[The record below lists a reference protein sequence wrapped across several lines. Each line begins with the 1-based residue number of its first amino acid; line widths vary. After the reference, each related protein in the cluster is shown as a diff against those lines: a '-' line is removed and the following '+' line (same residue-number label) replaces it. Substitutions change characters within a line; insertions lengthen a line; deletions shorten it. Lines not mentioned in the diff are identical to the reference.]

1 MTDRDVF
8 AAVVVA
14 SATAI
19 SALLVPVSR
28 RIAQAAGVLD
38 HPGERKM
45 HERATP
51 RLGGVAVFL
60 AFALVVG
67 SGHWLTPL
75 LSEMAKTQEWF
86 AGPLRMLQEAPKVR
100 LELIGLLAGST
111 LAFLIG
117 LLDDILG
124 ARFHVVAKAAGQILA
139 AVILVTAGIRT
150 SFMPWEWLN
159 VLVTVLWVV
168 GITNAFNLLDNMDG
182 LSAGVAL
189 VASGVLFANAWA
201 HGEFFI
207 GLILAAF
214 IGSLLG
220 FLFFNWEPAS
230 VFLGDCGSLFIG
242 FVMASITLLERYVTK
257 ASSTYFPVLL
267 PAFVL
272 AVPLID
278 TLTVIV
284 IRVRQRRPIWHGDN
298 SHLSHRLVSLGL
310 SRRAAVGFIY
320 LATFCLGAG
329 AISLRDATRGE
340 TLLLL
345 MQSVGFVALLLLL
358 MFVER
363 RGASASLTVRGDGS

>member
-8 AAVVVA
+8 AAAVIA
-14 SATAI
+14 GATLL

-28 RIAQAAGVLD
+28 RLARASGVLD
-38 HPGERKM
+38 HPGQRKI
-45 HERATP
+45 HDHPTP
-51 RLGGVAVFL
+51 RLGGMAVFL
-60 AFALVVG
+60 SFVLVVG
-67 SGHWLTPL
+67 SGHWLVPL
-75 LSEMAKTQEWF
+75 FTEIARTQEWF
-86 AGPLRMLQEAPKVR
+86 AGPLRMLQEAHKVR
-100 LELIGLLAGST
+100 AELVGLLSGAT
-111 LAFLIG
+111 LAFLVG

-124 ARFHVVAKAAGQILA
+124 ARFHVLAKAAGQVLA
-139 AVILVTAGIRT
+139 AVILVAGGIRT

-159 VLVTVLWVV
+159 VVVTVLWIV

-207 GLILAAF
+207 GLVLAAF
-214 IGSLLG
+214 MGSLLG
-220 FLFFNWEPAS
+220 FLFFNWAPAS

-242 FVMASITLLERYVTK
+242 FVMASVTLLERYATK

-278 TLTVIV
+278 TFTVIV
-284 IRVRQRRPIWHGDN
+284 IRVRQGRPIWHGDN
-298 SHLSHRLVSLGL
+298 SHLSHRLVALGL

-329 AISLRDATRGE
+329 AVSLRDASPGE

-345 MQSVGFVALLLLL
+345 TQSLGFVALLLLL

-363 RGASASLTVRGDGS
+363 AERAAPDITDP

>member
-1 MTDRDVF
+1 MTDRDLF
-8 AAVVVA
+8 AAAVLA
-14 SATAI
+14 GAAI
-19 SALLVPVSR
+19 LSALLVPVSR
-28 RIAQAAGVLD
+28 RIAQLGGVLD
-38 HPGERKM
+38 HPGDRKI
-45 HERATP
+45 HDRPTP
-51 RLGGVAVFL
+51 RLGGVAVFVS
-60 AFALVVG
+60 FVLVVG
-67 SGHWLTPL
+67 SGHWLAPV
-75 LSEMAKTQEWF
+75 LSEIAKTQEWF
-86 AGPLRMLQEAPKVR
+86 AGPLRMLQEAPKVQA
-100 LELIGLLAGST
+100 ELLGLLSGAA
-111 LAFLIG
+111 LAFLVG
-117 LLDDILG
+117 LLDDVLG
-124 ARFHVVAKAAGQILA
+124 ARFHVVAKAGGQILA
-139 AVILVTAGIRT
+139 ALILVASGIRT

-159 VLVTVLWVV
+159 VVVTLLWIA

-207 GLILAAF
+207 GVILAAF
-214 IGSLLG
+214 MGSLLG
-220 FLFFNWEPAS
+220 FLFFNWAPAS

-242 FVMASITLLERYVTK
+242 FVMASLTLLERYVTK

-284 IRVRQRRPIWHGDN
+284 IRVRQHRPIWHGDN
-298 SHLSHRLVSLGL
+298 SHLSHRLVALGL

-329 AISLRDATRGE
+329 AVSLRDASPGE

-363 RGASASLTVRGDGS
+363 GERA